1 MHGFVLFL
9 STSLNT
15 LSANHGTVKS
25 LLPTIPFD
33 IVAYASPRL
42 EDYLSRNSCL
52 QKTSRCKVT
61 KLKSKFNFMLG

>member
-25 LLPTIPFD
+25 LLPIITLD
-33 IVAYASPRL
+33 IVEYASTCL
-42 EDYLSRNSCL
+42 YDNLSRNSCIL
-52 QKTSRCKVT
+52 KMMMKMMMTHTSI
-61 KLKSKFNFMLG
+61 